1 MKYAKRSTQH
11 IFVGDNDCS
20 LNLQVAIINQAVADW
35 RTGSKRQRT
44 AIEKFLLSEWGQ
56 LLSNDMGEI
65 IIEKLKNGE

>member
-11 IFVGDNDCS
+11 VFVGDNDVF
-20 LNLQVAIINQAVADW
+20 LNLRIAIINQAVADW
-35 RTGSKRQRT
+35 RTGSKRQRI

-65 IIEKLKNGE
+65 IIEKLRKGE